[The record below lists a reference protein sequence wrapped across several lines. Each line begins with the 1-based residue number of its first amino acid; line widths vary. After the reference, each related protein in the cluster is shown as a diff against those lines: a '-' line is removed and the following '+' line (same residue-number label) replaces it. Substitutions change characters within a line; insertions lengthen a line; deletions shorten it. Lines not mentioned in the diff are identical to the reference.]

1 MSNLRQQ
8 VIESQ
13 KSRSDFL
20 KWKLILIAALGS
32 AGLGL
37 GGDNYFNKTYMILC
51 LIPLVCVYVDAL
63 CIHLNLRIKIIGTFF
78 RKYPNVDDIQSK
90 YEKLLDDL
98 NKGKNPPVFYIP
110 ISGEDPGILPVNF
123 RKLIVWGSIIFKFI
137 Y

>member
-13 KSRSDFL
+13 KIRSDFL

-37 GGDNYFNKTYMILC
+37 GGINHFSNTYMILC

-63 CIHLNLRIKIIGTFF
+63 CIHLYLRIKIIGTFI
-78 RKYPNVDDIQSK
+78 RKYSNVDENESK
-90 YEKLLDDL
+90 NEKLLDNL
-98 NKGKNPPVFYIP
+98 RKGR
-110 ISGEDPGILPVNF
+110 NF
-123 RKLIVWGSIIFKFI
+123 IKRMLLYRNEWV
-137 Y
+137 